1 MQYLKP
7 IQARIEGQIDYSK
20 KRKNELKQKKTSHCK
35 LVESLV
41 ELTLKEFNATD
52 IQFIEIKDKPILQFK
67 ANVTASINL
76 RDIQNE
82 IKKSGG
88 YAVDRVNISRI

>member
-1 MQYLKP
+1 M
-7 IQARIEGQIDYSK
+7 
-20 KRKNELKQKKTSHCK
+20 KQKKTSHCK

-41 ELTLKEFNATD
+41 ELTLKEFNATE
-52 IQFIEIKDKPILQFK
+52 IQFIEIKDKPALQFK